1 MPKQRN
7 LSQMKEQ
14 DKVKDR
20 NLSETDISNM
30 PDGDF
35 KATIIKILTEH
46 WKRMEDI
53 RETLTTK
60 IKGLKNNQR

>member
-1 MPKQRN
+1 
-7 LSQMKEQ
+7 
-14 DKVKDR
+14 
-20 NLSETDISNM
+20 M

-35 KATIIKILTEH
+35 KATIIKILTER

-53 RETLTTK
+53 RETLATK